1 MYFGINLPYGQHAEA
16 AQCQQTGMKT
26 LDGTNVC
33 MPENE
38 NMFYSKYFTHEC
50 FGSETYG
57 IPCESEI
64 DFS

>member
-1 MYFGINLPYGQHAEA
+1 MDSMLR
-16 AQCQQTGMKT
+16 QQETM

-57 IPCESEI
+57 IPCEREI
-64 DFS
+64 DFSKFFT